1 MAARASTTSAF
12 VPVPAVVNPTNAVT
26 ATEKSNH
33 HYPQSVRVMPSRAP
47 RRLIAGMPEA
57 LTTKLTLDGA
67 SFSAAK
73 LAVQGIGSLAA
84 PIPWVPDT
92 NATGQL
98 EIRLPRS
105 GDARFYRVKGR

>member
-1 MAARASTTSAF
+1 M
-12 VPVPAVVNPTNAVT
+12 PVPAVVDPTNAAT
-26 ATEKSNH
+26 TTEKSNH
-33 HYPQSVRVMPSRAP
+33 NYLQSVRVMPSQAP
-47 RRLIAGMPEA
+47 RILNAGMPEA

-73 LAVQGIGSLAA
+73 SAVQGTGPLAA

-98 EIRLPRS
+98 EIQLPQS
-105 GDARFYRVKGR
+105 GDARLYRVKGQ